1 MCWNWLAEQASG
13 HRNSCLSASFY
24 PTSPFR
30 LGSVSGNFA
39 ATRRIC
45 KIGTL
50 GKGLRLSLVFTTSV
64 GTPVEY
70 RNVITHFKKV
80 ISETG
85 LPNIR
90 FHDLRHT
97 VATLLLS
104 KEINPKIV
112 QEQLGHSS
120 INLTLNTY
128 SHVIKSMRGIA
139 ANALEDVVRSD

>member
-1 MCWNWLAEQASG
+1 MVKELCALTAVDHVLELACG
-13 HRNSCLSASFY
+13 TVPRHRNSCVSASIY
-24 PTSPFR
+24 PTSPFC
-30 LGSVSGNFA
+30 LASVSG
-39 ATRRIC
+39 TLQRRAEYAKSERWEKDC
-45 KIGTL
+45 G
-50 GKGLRLSLVFTTSV
+50 LVFTTSV

-104 KEINPKIV
+104 KDINPKIV

-120 INLTLNTY
+120 IHLTLNTY
-128 SHVIKSMRGIA
+128 SHVITACLIIK
-139 ANALEDVVRSD
+139 